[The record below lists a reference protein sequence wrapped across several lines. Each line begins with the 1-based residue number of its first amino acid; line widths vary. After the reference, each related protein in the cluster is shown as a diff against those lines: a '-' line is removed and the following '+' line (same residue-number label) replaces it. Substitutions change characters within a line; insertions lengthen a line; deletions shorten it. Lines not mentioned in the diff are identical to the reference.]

1 MHRRKILVLNP
12 TANQKTTV
20 GIARALKIF
29 DVPEASEII
38 CETMADGPA
47 AIETL
52 QDIDAAADALCV
64 RISDSDADAFVIADF
79 SDPGL
84 EDCRGITAKPVFGLR
99 DSVITCAGL
108 LPGPF
113 GVIVASSVAMA
124 AESTF
129 ANPDGRFAGERLVST
144 RVRGKA
150 KVLAVLLEAGAALR
164 DVNGAQAVILSS
176 AAMSEHRQ
184 AMERELG
191 IPVIDSLQA
200 AAGLALGAL
209 AGS

>member
-1 MHRRKILVLNP
+1 MHRRKILFLNP
-12 TANQKTTV
+12 TANQKITT
-20 GIARALKIF
+20 GMARALKVF
-29 DVPEASEII
+29 DVPEASEIV
-38 CETMADGPA
+38 CVTMGDGPA

-52 QDIDAAADALCV
+52 QDIDAAVDALCV

-84 EDCRGITAKPVFGLR
+84 EDCRGITSKPVFALR

-113 GVIVASSVAMA
+113 GVIVASPAAMA
-124 AESTF
+124 VEGTF
-129 ANPDGRFAGERLVST
+129 AEIDGRFAGERLVST

-164 DVNGAQAVILSS
+164 DENSAQAVILSS
-176 AAMSEHRQ
+176 AAMSEHRRT
-184 AMERELG
+184 MERELG
-191 IPVIDSLQA
+191 IPVVDSLQA

-209 AGS
+209 AGG